1 MTSRPW
7 LRSVT
12 PIAPPK
18 ALNPKVRF
26 LLYAGLVTGIW
37 SGLLCLIVFGIA
49 VLCGV
54 PFDVSRSQD
63 ADPTSL
69 SWIFVIVMPV
79 AAALV
84 GALLSG
90 LTLGRR
96 FAKRI
101 VFWVGTLIAIASLS
115 GPIMQPDSV
124 LWSTRV
130 LLIVM
135 HVITWF
141 LVVPQLARIVGDSEP
156 RNSEIRTFDV
166 GVNA

>member
-1 MTSRPW
+1 MS
-7 LRSVT
+7 
-12 PIAPPK
+12 
-18 ALNPKVRF
+18 F

-49 VLCGV
+49 LLCGV
-54 PFDVSRSQD
+54 SFDVSRSQG
-63 ADPTSL
+63 ATPTSL
-69 SWIFVIVMPV
+69 SWVLIFVLPLI
-79 AAALV
+79 AALI

-96 FAKRI
+96 FAKPI
-101 VFWVGTLIAIASLS
+101 VFWIGSLIAVASLA
-115 GPIMQPDSV
+115 GPLMQPDSV

-130 LLIVM
+130 LLAVM

-156 RNSEIRTFDV
+156 QNSEDRIFEV
-166 GVNA
+166 SPQL

>member
-18 ALNPKVRF
+18 AQNPKVRF

-37 SGLLCLIVFGIA
+37 SGLLCLVIFGIA
-49 VLCGV
+49 VVCGV
-54 PFDVSRSQD
+54 SFVVRPRAE
-63 ADPTSL
+63 ADLTSL
-69 SWIFVIVMPV
+69 PWILVLINPVI
-79 AAALV
+79 AALV

-96 FAKRI
+96 FAKSI
-101 VFWVGTLIAIASLS
+101 VFWTGTFIAVVSLL
-115 GPIMQPDSV
+115 GPITQPDSV
-124 LWSTRV
+124 LWSTRIV
-130 LLIVM
+130 LMVM

-156 RNSEIRTFDV
+156 RNSEVRSFDV

>member
-1 MTSRPW
+1 MKSRPW

-18 ALNPKVRF
+18 AQNPKVRF

-54 PFDVSRSQD
+54 PFEVRSGANAD
-63 ADPTSL
+63 ATSL
-69 SWIFVIVMPV
+69 SWFLVLIVPLG
-79 AAALV
+79 AALV
-84 GALLSG
+84 GALFSG

-96 FAKRI
+96 FAKRL
-101 VFWVGTLIAIASLS
+101 VFWTGTLIALASLS
-115 GPIMQPDSV
+115 GPMSQPDSV

-135 HVITWF
+135 HVITWT

-156 RNSEIRTFDV
+156 RNSEIRTFEF

>member
-1 MTSRPW
+1 M
-7 LRSVT
+7 
-12 PIAPPK
+12 
-18 ALNPKVRF
+18 
-26 LLYAGLVTGIW
+26 
-37 SGLLCLIVFGIA
+37 FGIA
-49 VLCGV
+49 LVCGV

-63 ADPTSL
+63 ADLTSL
-69 SWIFVIVMPV
+69 TWVFVLLLPV

-101 VFWVGTLIAIASLS
+101 VFWVGTLIALVSLS

-135 HVITWF
+135 HAITWF

-156 RNSEIRTFDV
+156 RNSENRTFDV

>member
-1 MTSRPW
+1 MSSRPW

-18 ALNPKVRF
+18 ARNPKVSF

-49 VLCGV
+49 LLCGV
-54 PFDVSRSQD
+54 SFDVSRSQG
-63 ADPTSL
+63 APPTSL
-69 SWIFVIVMPV
+69 SWVLIFVLPLI
-79 AAALV
+79 AALI

-96 FAKRI
+96 FAKPI
-101 VFWVGTLIAIASLS
+101 VFWIGTLIAVASLA
-115 GPIMQPDSV
+115 GPLMQPDSV

-130 LLIVM
+130 LLAVM

-156 RNSEIRTFDV
+156 QNSEDRIFEV
-166 GVNA
+166 SPQL

>member
-18 ALNPKVRF
+18 AQNPKVRF

-37 SGLLCLIVFGIA
+37 SGVLCLIIFGIA

-54 PFDVSRSQD
+54 AFDVRPSTE
-63 ADPTSL
+63 ADLTSL
-69 SWIFVIVMPV
+69 SWVLVLFMPV
-79 AAALV
+79 IAALV

-101 VFWVGTLIAIASLS
+101 VFWVGTLIALASLL
-115 GPIMQPDSV
+115 GPITQPDSV
-124 LWSTRV
+124 LWSTRI
-130 LLIVM
+130 LLILM

-156 RNSEIRTFDV
+156 RNSEVRIFEV

>member
-12 PIAPPK
+12 PIAPPR

-49 VLCGV
+49 LLCGV
-54 PFDVSRSQD
+54 PFELQPSAE
-63 ADPTSL
+63 ADITSL
-69 SWIFVIVMPV
+69 SWVFVLVMPV
-79 AAALV
+79 VAALV

-90 LTLGRR
+90 ITLGRR
-96 FAKRI
+96 FAKRS
-101 VFWVGTLIAIASLS
+101 VFWVGTLIAVVSLS
-115 GPIMQPDSV
+115 GPLTQPDSV

-130 LLIVM
+130 LLILM

-156 RNSEIRTFDV
+156 RNSEVRTFDV